1 MNCKN
6 MLIIKILNDK
16 NQKFIKKMNKK
27 FNYLPFFKDNHAKV
41 SKFF

>member
-16 NQKFIKKMNKK
+16 NQKFIKKMNK
-27 FNYLPFFKDNHAKV
+27 NLIIYLFLKTITLK
-41 SKFF
+41 